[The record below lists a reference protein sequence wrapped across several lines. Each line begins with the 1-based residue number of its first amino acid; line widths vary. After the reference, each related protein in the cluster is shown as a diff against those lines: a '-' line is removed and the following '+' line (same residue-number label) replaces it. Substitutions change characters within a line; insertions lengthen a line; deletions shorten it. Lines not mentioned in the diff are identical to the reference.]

1 MSAGRSDVCAA
12 WHHGRMEVS
21 EHIDALTQHGTLL
34 ADVASQTPLD
44 ASVPSCPGWQLRD
57 LLRHTGDVHRWAARF
72 VAEQLPGPVPRL
84 TQAQQLAGGPP
95 DAELTGWFRD
105 GHAALVATLRSADP
119 GVCAWAF
126 LPAPSPL
133 AFWAR
138 RQAHETTIHRIDA
151 ELAAGRAV
159 RVGTRSAAE
168 GTEAELAARRAV
180 RVRMRSAADGT
191 DGELA
196 AGRAVRVRTRSAA
209 EGTDGELAAGRAV
222 RVGTP
227 STADGID
234 AELAAASTATVD
246 AAFAADGIDEL
257 ILGFFGRDAEA
268 LTVQQRA
275 SSSRSLLVR
284 ATDTGQSWGV
294 TLTADGGQVAAVCRG
309 GGGAA
314 DCVVEGEA
322 AALYLLLWNRAAPAD
337 AGVAVSGA
345 AEVLAAWRAGLR
357 VVWGG

>member
-1 MSAGRSDVCAA
+1 MK
-12 WHHGRMEVS
+12 VS
-21 EHIDALTQHGTLL
+21 EHIDALTEHGTLL
-34 ADVASQTPLD
+34 ADVASQTRLD

-95 DAELTGWFRD
+95 DADLTDWFRD

-138 RQAHETTIHRIDA
+138 RQAHETAIHRIDA

-159 RVGTRSAAE
+159 RVGTPSA
-168 GTEAELAARRAV
+168 G
-180 RVRMRSAADGT
+180 DGT
-191 DGELA
+191 NAELA
-196 AGRAVRVRTRSAA
+196 AGRAVRVRTQ
-209 EGTDGELAAGRAV
+209 
-222 RVGTP
+222 

-234 AELAAASTATVD
+234 ADLAAGPELLRRPSGALRTALDAADALAGDPEPPASTATVD

-257 ILGFFGRDAEA
+257 IIGFFGRDAEA
-268 LTVQQRA
+268 LTVEQRA

-294 TLTADGGQVAAVCRG
+294 TLTADGGQAAAVCRG
-309 GGGAA
+309 GGEAA